1 MAKRTYLESCKLVDL
16 RLLESSSKYLNP
28 DLKVK
33 KLTLS
38 MRHELKFEVF
48 PDNGTKDKDFY
59 LDLNT
64 ELTGSANDGDEY
76 FVLSTRF
83 RGDYAIIGNKLP
95 DPEKF
100 KDITEL
106 LGHQLFPVVR
116 TFVTNLLVT
125 MGLPFPMPWSIR
137 EPQVPASAKSR
148 SQNTSENA
156 E

>member
-1 MAKRTYLESCKLVDL
+1 MGKRTYFESCKLVDL

-33 KLTLS
+33 KVALS
-38 MRHELKFEVF
+38 MRHEVKFEVF
-48 PDNGTKDKDFY
+48 PEKGDKDFY

-64 ELTGSANDGDEY
+64 ELTATAIDGEEY
-76 FVLSTRF
+76 FVLNTRF
-83 RGDYAIIGNKLP
+83 RGDYAIIGNKRP
-95 DPEKF
+95 APEKF

-116 TFVTNLLVT
+116 TFMTNVLVT
-125 MGLPFPMPWSIR
+125 MGLPLPMPWSVL
-137 EPQVPASAKSR
+137 EPQVPTPPKSR
-148 SQNTSENA
+148 SQNKSEST